1 MEGETNRHRDPNTHL
16 EQDICIHIFTVS
28 SAMVG
33 VCLTVIGLIRVV
45 ITLGRADTLADDLL
59 AGDALL
65 FLISCLLSYW
75 ALRSRSLRRMHR
87 LEKIADGIFILAMI
101 GMVIICAL
109 ITYTISVPASTRRW
123 LKQLFEDPQPIP
135 AGLTLFRPSHPERR
149 LGQLRINLSPAL
161 VVGHRYL
168 HLLVRGVTA
177 AVGAGDSNCI
187 DASVAAALPLGSK

>member
-1 MEGETNRHRDPNTHL
+1 MEGETNRHRDSGTHL

-109 ITYTISVPASTRRW
+109 ITYTISAP
-123 LKQLFEDPQPIP
+123 P
-135 AGLTLFRPSHPERR
+135 RP
-149 LGQLRINLSPAL
+149 
-161 VVGHRYL
+161 
-168 HLLVRGVTA
+168 
-177 AVGAGDSNCI
+177 GAG
-187 DASVAAALPLGSK
+187 

>member
-1 MEGETNRHRDPNTHL
+1 MEGETNRHGDPDTHL

-109 ITYTISVPASTRRW
+109 ITYTISVP
-123 LKQLFEDPQPIP
+123 P
-135 AGLTLFRPSHPERR
+135 RP
-149 LGQLRINLSPAL
+149 
-161 VVGHRYL
+161 
-168 HLLVRGVTA
+168 
-177 AVGAGDSNCI
+177 GAG
-187 DASVAAALPLGSK
+187 

>member
-1 MEGETNRHRDPNTHL
+1 MEGETNGQRDPNTHL
-16 EQDICIHIFTVS
+16 EHDICIHIFTVS

-87 LEKIADGIFILAMI
+87 LEKIADGIFIVAMI

-109 ITYTISVPASTRRW
+109 ITYSIS
-123 LKQLFEDPQPIP
+123 IP
-135 AGLTLFRPSHPERR
+135 ARS
-149 LGQLRINLSPAL
+149 S
-161 VVGHRYL
+161 
-168 HLLVRGVTA
+168 
-177 AVGAGDSNCI
+177 AG
-187 DASVAAALPLGSK
+187 

>member
-1 MEGETNRHRDPNTHL
+1 MEGETNDHRDPDTIL

-45 ITLGRADTLADDLL
+45 ITFGRADTLADDFL
-59 AGDALL
+59 AVDALL

-75 ALRSRSLRRMHR
+75 ALRSLSVRRMHR

-109 ITYTISVPASTRRW
+109 ITYTIS
-123 LKQLFEDPQPIP
+123 IP
-135 AGLTLFRPSHPERR
+135 ARPP
-149 LGQLRINLSPAL
+149 GT
-161 VVGHRYL
+161 G
-168 HLLVRGVTA
+168 
-177 AVGAGDSNCI
+177 
-187 DASVAAALPLGSK
+187 

>member
-1 MEGETNRHRDPNTHL
+1 MEGETKRHRDSSTHL

-101 GMVIICAL
+101 GMVIVCAL
-109 ITYTISVPASTRRW
+109 ITYTISAPA
-123 LKQLFEDPQPIP
+123 
-135 AGLTLFRPSHPERR
+135 RP
-149 LGQLRINLSPAL
+149 
-161 VVGHRYL
+161 
-168 HLLVRGVTA
+168 
-177 AVGAGDSNCI
+177 GAG
-187 DASVAAALPLGSK
+187 